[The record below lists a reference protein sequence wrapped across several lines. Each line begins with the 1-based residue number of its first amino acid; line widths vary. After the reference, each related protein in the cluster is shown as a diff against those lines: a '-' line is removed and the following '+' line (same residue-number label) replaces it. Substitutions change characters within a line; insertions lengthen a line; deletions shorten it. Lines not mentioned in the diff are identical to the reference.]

1 MKRKLVSLAA
11 LSLVAVMTACS
22 AVSADTATT
31 TTTNQESQEKPDKN
45 QAPHGTIAKV
55 TAVNGNAITFVT
67 AEMGKNGEKPDNNG
81 EPPAKPEGSGEGTT
95 NGKPPAKPEGSGEG
109 TTNGQPP
116 AKPEGNGEGTTNG
129 KPPAKP
135 EGSGEGTTNGKP
147 PAKPEGSGEG
157 TTMTEPPTNAEGQP
171 QNGEKP
177 EMTFGTETKTLT
189 IDTSK
194 LYAEDEK
201 GGEKVAGSV
210 SDIKEGTILDIQ
222 YDEDGTTVKSITIR
236 K

>member
-81 EPPAKPEGSGEGTT
+81 EPPAKPEGNGEGTT
-95 NGKPPAKPEGSGEG
+95 NGQPPAKPEGSGEG

-116 AKPEGNGEGTTNG
+116 AKPEGSGEDTTNG
-129 KPPAKP
+129 Q
-135 EGSGEGTTNGKP
+135 P

-194 LYAEDEK
+194 LYAEGEK

>member
-95 NGKPPAKPEGSGEG
+95 
-109 TTNGQPP
+109 
-116 AKPEGNGEGTTNG
+116 
-129 KPPAKP
+129 
-135 EGSGEGTTNGKP
+135 
-147 PAKPEGSGEG
+147 
-157 TTMTEPPTNAEGQP
+157 MTEPPTNAEGQP

-194 LYAEDEK
+194 LYAEGEK

>member
-22 AVSADTATT
+22 AVSADTATA

-55 TAVNGNAITFVT
+55 TAINGNTITFVT

-81 EPPAKPEGSGEGTT
+81 EPPAKPEG
-95 NGKPPAKPEGSGEG
+95 NGEG

-116 AKPEGNGEGTTNG
+116 AKPEGSSEGTTNG
-129 KPPAKP
+129 QPPAKP
-135 EGSGEGTTNGKP
+135 EVSD
-147 PAKPEGSGEG
+147 EG

-194 LYAEDEK
+194 LYAEGEK

>member
-22 AVSADTATT
+22 AVIADTATT

-55 TAVNGNAITFVT
+55 TAVNENAITFVT

-95 NGKPPAKPEGSGEG
+95 NG
-109 TTNGQPP
+109 Q
-116 AKPEGNGEGTTNG
+116 
-129 KPPAKP
+129 
-135 EGSGEGTTNGKP
+135 P

-194 LYAEDEK
+194 LYAEGEK

-210 SDIKEGTILDIQ
+210 TDIKEGTVLDIQ